1 MSRDPYEVL
10 GVSRNASEE
19 EIKKAY
25 RELARKYHPD
35 NYVNNPLADL
45 ASERMKEV
53 NEAYDAVTKMRS
65 GGGSS
70 TSYQSGYQSQQNYQR
85 NTGPSSYAQVRQLI
99 NLGDLDRAEQL
110 LRRDHTVHILTLWD
124 GLHTPPAPPEGAM
137 QHLLAFADE
146 RQMNEALENGQ
157 KGGTPVPLRLARL
170 AAHPAAA
177 AAAFRQLVLKQP
189 RRTVDSRR
197 EIERLDAEFHFDA
210 VCAVCAPYRTAFA
223 LEAAAIRGKKFLW
236 QLDPYASNR
245 DSTAPG
251 GFAREGQLLDALDG
265 AFDTPQAL
273 PDYADGAPLA
283 PWREKVHVLGFP
295 TLLPR
300 VIEPVEHDDIQ
311 CVFCGSLHPGMR
323 EPGFALALFR
333 ALHDDTVTLTMAGG
347 GWERFA
353 ADADETARVLGAKF
367 VRPGLLPPDEAAALE
382 NRADVL
388 VSLGNTYDN
397 QMPSKLFGFFATGK
411 PVLHL
416 AVSENDPTLPYL
428 ARYPLALVLY
438 RKDGATP
445 GTVAKLHSWLH
456 NVQGHALPFAQTARL
471 YPEFTP
477 EKVAE
482 EFLKW
487 L

>member
-1 MSRDPYEVL
+1 MQTIPANQLLAGLTLAEPVAIRAVVTDSRKVEPGCVFVCFPGERVDGHDYAA
-10 GVSRNASEE
+10 G
-19 EIKKAY
+19 AY
-25 RELARKYHPD
+25 RSGAEYIVANHP
-35 NYVNNPLADL
+35 VEGVPAD
-45 ASERMKEV
+45 
-53 NEAYDAVTKMRS
+53 
-65 GGGSS
+65 
-70 TSYQSGYQSQQNYQR
+70 
-85 NTGPSSYAQVRQLI
+85 
-99 NLGDLDRAEQL
+99 
-110 LRRDHTVHILTLWD
+110 
-124 GLHTPPAPPEGAM
+124 
-137 QHLLAFADE
+137 
-146 RQMNEALENGQ
+146 
-157 KGGTPVPLRLARL
+157 
-170 AAHPAAA
+170 
-177 AAAFRQLVLKQP
+177 
-189 RRTVDSRR
+189 RTVIVPDSGKAMIRMASNYR
-197 EIERLDAEFHFDA
+197 MLFNPRMIGVTGSVGKTTTKEFCYAVLSAFGKTLKTEGNQNNDIGVPNTLFRLTDDTEYAVVEMGMDHAGEIERLTR
-210 VCAVCAPYRTAFA
+210 CARPSAGIITMIGVSH
-223 LEAAAIRGKKFLW
+223 LENLG
-236 QLDPYASNR
+236 
-245 DSTAPG
+245 T
-251 GFAREGQLLDALDG
+251 RENILKAKLEICTG
-265 AFDTPQAL
+265 L
-273 PDYADGAPLA
+273 PDGAPLA
-283 PWREKVHVLGFP
+283 LWREKVHVLGFP

-300 VIEPVEHDDIQ
+300 VMEPVEHDDIQ

-347 GWERFA
+347 GWERFE

-438 RKDGATP
+438 RKDGVTP

>member
-1 MSRDPYEVL
+1 MSLIVQ
-10 GVSRNASEE
+10 
-19 EIKKAY
+19 KF
-25 RELARKYHPD
+25 
-35 NYVNNPLADL
+35 
-45 ASERMKEV
+45 
-53 NEAYDAVTKMRS
+53 
-65 GGGSS
+65 GGSS
-70 TSYQSGYQSQQNYQR
+70 VRDAQR
-85 NTGPSSYAQVRQLI
+85 IRNVAGIIAETYLEGNDVLVVLSAQGDTTDDLIAKAEEINSHPSKREMDMLLATGEQISVALCAMALESMGLPCVSLTAWQVGIQTTAVHGDARIKRIDSERVQAELDQHRIVLI
-99 NLGDLDRAEQL
+99 TGFQGMDRAG
-110 LRRDHTVHILTLWD
+110 DVTTLGRGGSD
-124 GLHTPPAPPEGAM
+124 TSAV
-137 QHLLAFADE
+137 
-146 RQMNEALENGQ
+146 AL
-157 KGGTPVPLRLARL
+157 
-170 AAHPAAA
+170 

-245 DSTAPG
+245 DYTAPG

-265 AFDTPQAL
+265 TFVTPQAL

-333 ALHDDTVTLTMAGG
+333 ALHDDAVTLTMAGG

-428 ARYPLALVLY
+428 ARYPLALVLH
-438 RKDGATP
+438 RKDGVTP

>member
-1 MSRDPYEVL
+1 
-10 GVSRNASEE
+10 
-19 EIKKAY
+19 
-25 RELARKYHPD
+25 
-35 NYVNNPLADL
+35 
-45 ASERMKEV
+45 
-53 NEAYDAVTKMRS
+53 
-65 GGGSS
+65 
-70 TSYQSGYQSQQNYQR
+70 
-85 NTGPSSYAQVRQLI
+85 
-99 NLGDLDRAEQL
+99 
-110 LRRDHTVHILTLWD
+110 
-124 GLHTPPAPPEGAM
+124 M

-245 DSTAPG
+245 DYTAPG

-265 AFDTPQAL
+265 TFVTPQAL
-273 PDYADGAPLA
+273 PDYTDGAPLA

-300 VIEPVEHDDIQ
+300 VMEPVEHDDIQ

-333 ALHDDTVTLTMAGG
+333 ALHDDAVTLTMAGAPACCRPTRPPR
-347 GWERFA
+347 WK
-353 ADADETARVLGAKF
+353 TAPTCSSVWATPMTTRCPASCLAI
-367 VRPGLLPPDEAAALE
+367 LPPA
-382 NRADVL
+382 
-388 VSLGNTYDN
+388 S
-397 QMPSKLFGFFATGK
+397 
-411 PVLHL
+411 
-416 AVSENDPTLPYL
+416 
-428 ARYPLALVLY
+428 RYFI
-438 RKDGATP
+438 
-445 GTVAKLHSWLH
+445 WL
-456 NVQGHALPFAQTARL
+456 
-471 YPEFTP
+471 
-477 EKVAE
+477 
-482 EFLKW
+482 
-487 L
+487 

>member
-1 MSRDPYEVL
+1 M
-10 GVSRNASEE
+10 
-19 EIKKAY
+19 
-25 RELARKYHPD
+25 
-35 NYVNNPLADL
+35 
-45 ASERMKEV
+45 
-53 NEAYDAVTKMRS
+53 
-65 GGGSS
+65 
-70 TSYQSGYQSQQNYQR
+70 
-85 NTGPSSYAQVRQLI
+85 
-99 NLGDLDRAEQL
+99 
-110 LRRDHTVHILTLWD
+110 
-124 GLHTPPAPPEGAM
+124 
-137 QHLLAFADE
+137 
-146 RQMNEALENGQ
+146 
-157 KGGTPVPLRLARL
+157 
-170 AAHPAAA
+170 
-177 AAAFRQLVLKQP
+177 
-189 RRTVDSRR
+189 
-197 EIERLDAEFHFDA
+197 
-210 VCAVCAPYRTAFA
+210 
-223 LEAAAIRGKKFLW
+223 W

-245 DSTAPG
+245 DYTAPG

-265 AFDTPQAL
+265 TFVTPQAL

-300 VIEPVEHDDIQ
+300 VMEPVEHDDIQ

-333 ALHDDTVTLTMAGG
+333 ALHDDTVTLMMAGG
-347 GWERFA
+347 GWERFE
-353 ADADETARVLGAKF
+353 ADADETARALGAKF

-397 QMPSKLFGFFATGK
+397 QMPSKLFGYFATGK

-428 ARYPLALVLY
+428 ARYPLALVLH
-438 RKDGATP
+438 RKDGVTP

>member
-1 MSRDPYEVL
+1 
-10 GVSRNASEE
+10 
-19 EIKKAY
+19 
-25 RELARKYHPD
+25 
-35 NYVNNPLADL
+35 
-45 ASERMKEV
+45 
-53 NEAYDAVTKMRS
+53 MRIFL
-65 GGGSS
+65 
-70 TSYQSGYQSQQNYQR
+70 
-85 NTGPSSYAQVRQLI
+85 V
-99 NLGDLDRAEQL
+99 LDRVENAASANALMGFRLAEQL

-245 DSTAPG
+245 DYTAPG

-265 AFDTPQAL
+265 TFVTPQAL
-273 PDYADGAPLA
+273 PDYADGAPLT

-295 TLLPR
+295 ALLPR
-300 VIEPVEHDDIQ
+300 VMEPVEHDDIQ

-333 ALHDDTVTLTMAGG
+333 ALHDDAVTLTMAGG

-397 QMPSKLFGFFATGK
+397 QMPSKLFGYFATGK

-438 RKDGATP
+438 RKDGVTP

>member
-1 MSRDPYEVL
+1 
-10 GVSRNASEE
+10 
-19 EIKKAY
+19 
-25 RELARKYHPD
+25 
-35 NYVNNPLADL
+35 
-45 ASERMKEV
+45 
-53 NEAYDAVTKMRS
+53 MRILL
-65 GGGSS
+65 
-70 TSYQSGYQSQQNYQR
+70 
-85 NTGPSSYAQVRQLI
+85 V
-99 NLGDLDRAEQL
+99 LDRVENPASANALMGFRLAEQL

-189 RRTVDSRR
+189 RRTVDSLR

-245 DSTAPG
+245 DYTAPG

-265 AFDTPQAL
+265 TFVTPQAL

-300 VIEPVEHDDIQ
+300 VMEPVKHDDIQ
-311 CVFCGSLHPGMR
+311 CVFCGSLHPACGAGVAAGAV
-323 EPGFALALFR
+323 PR
-333 ALHDDTVTLTMAGG
+333 AARRRCNINDGG
-347 GWERFA
+347 R
-353 ADADETARVLGAKF
+353 RLGALCRRRRRDSPCSGCKICAP
-367 VRPGLLPPDEAAALE
+367 RPAAARRGRRAG

-397 QMPSKLFGFFATGK
+397 QMPSKLFGYFATGK

-428 ARYPLALVLY
+428 ARYPLALVLH
-438 RKDGATP
+438 RKDGVTP

>member
-1 MSRDPYEVL
+1 MTDRK
-10 GVSRNASEE
+10 EE
-19 EIKKAY
+19 ETLNRTTFELLGYGNIVEELREYAVTPKGREMAG
-25 RELARKYHPD
+25 ELAPFLSEAKLRKH
-35 NYVNNPLADL
+35 
-45 ASERMKEV
+45 
-53 NEAYDAVTKMRS
+53 MRD
-65 GGGSS
+65 
-70 TSYQSGYQSQQNYQR
+70 TTQ
-85 NTGPSSYAQVRQLI
+85 
-99 NLGDLDRAEQL
+99 
-110 LRRDHTVHILTLWD
+110 
-124 GLHTPPAPPEGAM
+124 
-137 QHLLAFADE
+137 
-146 RQMNEALENGQ
+146 
-157 KGGTPVPLRLARL
+157 AR
-170 AAHPAAA
+170 
-177 AAAFRQLVLKQP
+177 
-189 RRTVDSRR
+189 
-197 EIERLDAEFHFDA
+197 
-210 VCAVCAPYRTAFA
+210 
-223 LEAAAIRGKKFLW
+223 
-236 QLDPYASNR
+236 
-245 DSTAPG
+245 
-251 GFAREGQLLDALDG
+251 QLLDALDG
-265 AFDTPQAL
+265 TFVTPQAL

-311 CVFCGSLHPGMR
+311 CVFCGSLHPVMR

-333 ALHDDTVTLTMAGG
+333 ALHDDAVTLTMAGG
-347 GWERFA
+347 GWERFEA
-353 ADADETARVLGAKF
+353 EADETARVLGAKF

-397 QMPSKLFGFFATGK
+397 QMPSKLFGYFATGK

-428 ARYPLALVLY
+428 ARYPLALVLH
-438 RKDGATP
+438 RKDGVTP
-445 GTVAKLHSWLH
+445 GTVSKLHSWLH